1 MNADI
6 PFYDRKKGTC
16 NNLHISSSIIIN
28 NTFWASKR
36 IMSYMIEGFYCLKR
50 SENMKLFSYTSNAI
64 QKYYLHR
71 VDCLIF
77 HTMSKHS
84 FLCTWKNYID
94 DQINISRLLFWYK
107 FCHLLLIPW
116 DQLYKKGL
124 TKSIIKSIH
133 QEIHPFLLPKYVC
146 MMWHCW
152 PEFILCWL

>member
-1 MNADI
+1 
-6 PFYDRKKGTC
+6 
-16 NNLHISSSIIIN
+16 
-28 NTFWASKR
+28 
-36 IMSYMIEGFYCLKR
+36 MIEGFYCLKQ
-50 SENMKLFSYTSNAI
+50 SENMKLFTQKNNI
-64 QKYYLHR
+64 VQKYFLELIFR
-71 VDCLIF
+71 QMIQCVECLIF

-94 DQINISRLLFWYK
+94 DQMNISRLLLWYK